1 MPSASEIREALDRLS
16 LRKRAFMAIPV
27 DVMEDLRGFCRA
39 ERSCWDADPRVHAV
53 LEGRR
58 EVWLRIQ
65 QHIQL
70 TPEELLSLYTDG
82 VVSAAQLKGTTY
94 AP

>member
-1 MPSASEIREALDRLS
+1 
-16 LRKRAFMAIPV
+16 
-27 DVMEDLRGFCRA
+27 MEDVSDKRKGKLALRSQAYRLTFEKESVQAQRVLKDLAVFCRA
-39 ERSCWDADPRVHAV
+39 NATTFNPDSRVHAV

-70 TPEELLSLYTDG
+70 TPDELLIILG
-82 VVSAAQLKGTTY
+82 GN
-94 AP
+94 

>member
-1 MPSASEIREALDRLS
+1 MAKDGDKLLDFLKTRKQAYNNTFNKES
-16 LRKRAFMAIPV
+16 LAARAV
-27 DVMEDLRGFCRA
+27 LKDLAKFCRA
-39 ERSCWDADPRVHAV
+39 NATTFHTDQRLHAE

-70 TPEELLSLYTDG
+70 TSEELLTILG
-82 VVSAAQLKGTTY
+82 G
-94 AP
+94 